1 MSATDPGEG
10 LPLWVP
16 KQLTSYP
23 TRINWLKNLAEQP
36 PHSPT
41 TAWTLLP
48 EFVAQRD
55 FRAQVQHRRANKRKL
70 FKQKQS
76 EKVKCARVEAK
87 AKPMTKA
94 PRSTCWFD
102 DNSAMRPKKTWMME
116 MIDVISSLVSSIA
129 KLSPSNLTFS

>member
-70 FKQKQS
+70 FKQKQY
-76 EKVKCARVEAK
+76 EKVKRARVEAK
-87 AKPMTKA
+87 AKPMTSDWT
-94 PRSTCWFD
+94 RRFHSVYLILGYF
-102 DNSAMRPKKTWMME
+102 
-116 MIDVISSLVSSIA
+116 VIGF
-129 KLSPSNLTFS
+129 TR